1 MLLDL
6 QLNSACVSC
15 RYLVTCSIFSEILF
29 SLCHFLLFIIFC
41 ALLHHLLLLASSSII
56 HFQCHRVARV
66 FAFTLSHSALQWF
79 LLQIHLLSI
88 RTVVNKLTF
97 FWWQNFSVKVLLF
110 ILEVGVVYRRET
122 MQEYG
127 SFQAVIRK
135 HF

>member
-1 MLLDL
+1 MPFSSFHNLLCPFTP
-6 QLNSACVSC
+6 SV
-15 RYLVTCSIFSEILF
+15 
-29 SLCHFLLFIIFC
+29 
-41 ALLHHLLLLASSSII
+41 ALSSSII

-97 FWWQNFSVKVLLF
+97 FWWQNLSVKVLLF
-110 ILEVGVVYRRET
+110 IFEVGVVYRRET